1 MRIVRL
7 RCRDEAVTRLL
18 LTDTVRRRE
27 PEYCT
32 TVRER
37 PLDDLAER
45 EEPLLRVDAEARPF
59 DLVRASALI
68 SETHI
73 EDATIS
79 TASTNVSGLN
89 LVKTRFFRSIKIK
102 IRGYQVRIIG
112 FVFYVSNTNTE
123 HSTNR
128 YRIGSRFQQT
138 RNSMTTRFEGFYP
151 A

>member
-1 MRIVRL
+1 
-7 RCRDEAVTRLL
+7 VTRLL
-18 LTDTVRRRE
+18 LTATVRRRE

-45 EEPLLRVDAEARPF
+45 EEPLLRVDAEARLL

-79 TASTNVSGLN
+79 AASTNVRGLN
-89 LVKTRFFRSIKIK
+89 LVKTRFFRSI
-102 IRGYQVRIIG
+102 
-112 FVFYVSNTNTE
+112 
-123 HSTNR
+123 
-128 YRIGSRFQQT
+128 
-138 RNSMTTRFEGFYP
+138 
-151 A
+151 